1 MATNTK
7 NFINIRIQ
15 AHNNL
20 KIYNSFKHNLRHTQK
35 SLSSKEDSKNNNYLF
50 LDNKTIEITN
60 KNKKELYNRISKDYQ
75 EDRKK
80 HNELYKANFKR
91 NLREVK
97 STYCEG
103 VFTFSEGL
111 KVDLKNKK
119 YTLNDLSK
127 VALECLDDFAKQYK
141 TKINY
146 MVLHLDEKTPHF
158 QFSFSNYDEKGFSI
172 SHKNREKEQL
182 SQLQDLAFKHFGK
195 LGMERG
201 IKKEFTQNRHKSA
214 KDYWNEKSLELKNI
228 HDKLVNTIKTK
239 EEQKKDLDLEIEE
252 KIKTLSNLDNE
263 IETKKNSITILN
275 EEISNLEEIKIN
287 VDNEIKALKE
297 ERKELV
303 ENIDID
309 KETKKTLH
317 DDISKEQQALRDL
330 RKDVVQEQLTMK
342 QMKQK
347 IINDAKNIID
357 NSQNNLMIINRK
369 DLKTN
374 IENMLVKYSNI
385 EFVNTTLKNFKEEND
400 NLKEENKDL
409 TKKLDNTN
417 DLLNDVIY
425 ERNTL
430 RKEKEDTNQ
439 NTNNVLNQFKVSTS
453 QKELGKDKI
462 LNQTTKMLSKAN
474 MKLETMNNVLK
485 DNGIKLNKE
494 NVAKAKG
501 IETTKQKKL
510 REQEYK
516 YSRNDR

>member
-60 KNKKELYNRISKDYQ
+60 ENKKELYNRISKDYQ

-146 MVLHLDEKTPHF
+146 MVLHLDEITPHF

-182 SQLQDLAFKHFGK
+182 SQLQDLAFKYFSK

-201 IKKEFTQNRHKSA
+201 IKKEFTQNRYKSA
-214 KDYWNEKSLELKNI
+214 KNYWNEKSLEQKNI
-228 HDKLVNTIKTK
+228 YDKLVTTIKTK
-239 EEQKKDLDLEIEE
+239 EDIDKDLDLKIEQ

-275 EEISNLEEIKIN
+275 EEISNLEEIKNN
-287 VDNEIKALKE
+287 VDNEIKVLKE
-297 ERKELV
+297 ERKELANQK
-303 ENIDID
+303 EIDL
-309 KETKKTLH
+309 ETKKSLY

-342 QMKQK
+342 QTKQK
-347 IINDAKNIID
+347 IINDAKDIID

-409 TKKLDNTN
+409 SKKLDNTN
-417 DLLNDVIY
+417 DLLNDVIS

-439 NTNNVLNQFKVSTS
+439 NTNNVLKQFKLSTS
-453 QKELGKDKI
+453 QKELEKDKI
-462 LNQTTKMLSKAN
+462 LNQTTKKLSKAN

-485 DNGIKLNKE
+485 DNGIKLNRE

-501 IETTKQKKL
+501 IDITKQKKL
-510 REQEYK
+510 KEQEYQ
-516 YSRNDR
+516 YSTIDR

>member
-60 KNKKELYNRISKDYQ
+60 KNKKDLYNRISKDYQ

-158 QFSFSNYDEKGFSI
+158 QFSFSNYDEKGLSI

-182 SQLQDLAFKHFGK
+182 SQLQDLAFKHFSK

-214 KDYWNEKSLELKNI
+214 KDYWNEKSLEQKNI
-228 HDKLVNTIKTK
+228 YDKLVTTIKTK

-252 KIKTLSNLDNE
+252 KIKTLSNLDND

-287 VDNEIKALKE
+287 VDNKIKVLKE
-297 ERKELV
+297 ERKELANQK
-303 ENIDID
+303 EIDL
-309 KETKKTLH
+309 ETKKSLY

-330 RKDVVQEQLTMK
+330 RKDVVQEELTMK

-347 IINDAKNIID
+347 IINDAKDIIN

-385 EFVNTTLKNFKEEND
+385 EFVNTTLKNLNEKYN
-400 NLKEENKDL
+400 NLEEENKDL
-409 TKKLDNTN
+409 TKKLDDTN

-453 QKELGKDKI
+453 QKELEKDKI
-462 LNQTTKMLSKAN
+462 LNQTNKMLSKAN
-474 MKLETMNNVLK
+474 MKLKTMHNVLK
-485 DNGIKLNKE
+485 DNGIKLNRE
-494 NVAKAKG
+494 DVAKAKG

-516 YSRNDR
+516 SSTIDR

>member
-60 KNKKELYNRISKDYQ
+60 ENKKELYNRISKDYQ

-111 KVDLKNKK
+111 KIDLKNKK

-127 VALECLDDFAKQYK
+127 VALECLEDFAKQYK

-182 SQLQDLAFKHFGK
+182 SQLQDLAFKHFSK

-228 HDKLVNTIKTK
+228 HDKLVTTIKTK
-239 EEQKKDLDLEIEE
+239 ED
-252 KIKTLSNLDNE
+252 
-263 IETKKNSITILN
+263 
-275 EEISNLEEIKIN
+275 
-287 VDNEIKALKE
+287 
-297 ERKELV
+297 
-303 ENIDID
+303 
-309 KETKKTLH
+309 
-317 DDISKEQQALRDL
+317 
-330 RKDVVQEQLTMK
+330 
-342 QMKQK
+342 
-347 IINDAKNIID
+347 
-357 NSQNNLMIINRK
+357 
-369 DLKTN
+369 
-374 IENMLVKYSNI
+374 
-385 EFVNTTLKNFKEEND
+385 
-400 NLKEENKDL
+400 
-409 TKKLDNTN
+409 
-417 DLLNDVIY
+417 
-425 ERNTL
+425 
-430 RKEKEDTNQ
+430 
-439 NTNNVLNQFKVSTS
+439 
-453 QKELGKDKI
+453 
-462 LNQTTKMLSKAN
+462 
-474 MKLETMNNVLK
+474 
-485 DNGIKLNKE
+485 
-494 NVAKAKG
+494 
-501 IETTKQKKL
+501 
-510 REQEYK
+510 
-516 YSRNDR
+516 

>member
-60 KNKKELYNRISKDYQ
+60 ENKKDLYNRISKDYQ

-127 VALECLDDFAKQYK
+127 VALECLEDFAKQYK

-146 MVLHLDEKTPHF
+146 MVLHLDEITPHF

-201 IKKEFTQNRHKSA
+201 IKKEFTQNRYKSA
-214 KDYWNEKSLELKNI
+214 KEYWYEKSLEQKNI
-228 HDKLVNTIKTK
+228 YDKLVTTIKTK
-239 EEQKKDLDLEIEE
+239 EEQNKDLDLEIEE
-252 KIKTLSNLDNE
+252 KIKTLSNLDND

-330 RKDVVQEQLTMK
+330 RKDIVKEQLTMK

-347 IINDAKNIID
+347 IINDAKDIIN

-374 IENMLVKYSNI
+374 IENMLVKYLNI

-453 QKELGKDKI
+453 QKELEKDKI